1 MALPWRKVGVTIMQ
15 TDSPA
20 PRPHVSEGTVT
31 RYGDVTLLV
40 GPGDEQVITRLLAAA
55 RAAGAEAGGHPDQT
69 LSQTV
74 AHLLATSEH
83 VPSVCAIH
91 ELPGGVAAL
100 VHGDA
105 RVRIRTQLGTLEL
118 SSTGAATMDGFVGGK
133 STSVRAELGP
143 AGEASSATTEAS
155 AAETSMT
162 GTSGTEATG
171 PVMGPGDPMVES
183 GDPMVESSDPV
194 AESSDSV
201 AEAGTPMAEAGHSVA
216 ESGDPVV
223 DMSDPVVEASDPVSE
238 ARDTSPG
245 ASDPAAETS
254 DSMTAAAHSPT
265 CPAAHHHQHPSTDHP
280 MASRPEPSAAPEA
293 PSSEH
298 ADPPA
303 ASAESSPES
312 IVTSV
317 EVEVE
322 LSPPLLRPESPASD
336 GLTVTTRT
344 TTGPDGQL
352 RGVTATITG
361 VRCRKGHFNDPELTY
376 CGVCGIGLTQAG
388 RILALDERPVLG
400 VLLLDDGRLL
410 PLDRDYVLGSA
421 PDLAEEVAR
430 GEATGVRLEDGMVSD
445 LHARVSLREWEVSV
459 SDIGSTHG
467 TYVCEPGGD
476 SWEPLSAGGNRT
488 LRPGALIAIGT
499 RQLRF
504 DTYRN

>member
-15 TDSPA
+15 TGSPA
-20 PRPHVSEGTVT
+20 PRPHVSEGSVT

-55 RAAGAEAGGHPDQT
+55 RAAGAEADGHPDQT

-83 VPSVCAIH
+83 VPSVCAVH

-118 SSTGAATMDGFVGGK
+118 SSSGAATVDGFVGGK

-155 AAETSMT
+155 AGETSMT
-162 GTSGTEATG
+162 GTSGTEASC
-171 PVMGPGDPMVES
+171 PVMVPGDPMAES
-183 GDPMVESSDPV
+183 GDATTESSAHMTNSDDPV
-194 AESSDSV
+194 AESSDPV
-201 AEAGTPMAEAGHSVA
+201 ADASEPAVQ
-216 ESGDPVV
+216 
-223 DMSDPVVEASDPVSE
+223 ASDPMSE
-238 ARDTSPG
+238 ARDSSPG
-245 ASDPAAETS
+245 ASDPVAETS
-254 DSMTAAAHSPT
+254 DPMTAAAHSPT

-280 MASRPEPSAAPEA
+280 MASQPEPAAPET

-298 ADPPA
+298 AGPPA
-303 ASAESSPES
+303 PDAESSPEA

-322 LSPPLLRPESPASD
+322 LSPPLLRPESPASE

-421 PDLAEEVAR
+421 PDLAEEVVR

-459 SDIGSTHG
+459 SDIGSAHG

>member
-1 MALPWRKVGVTIMQ
+1 M
-15 TDSPA
+15 
-20 PRPHVSEGTVT
+20 T

-155 AAETSMT
+155 ADGTSMT

-171 PVMGPGDPMVES
+171 PVMGPGDPVVES
-183 GDPMVESSDPV
+183 SDPMVESSDPV
-194 AESSDSV
+194 AESSDPMVESSDPMAESSDRVAGTSDPV
-201 AEAGTPMAEAGHSVA
+201 AEAG
-216 ESGDPVV
+216 
-223 DMSDPVVEASDPVSE
+223 DPVSE
-238 ARDTSPG
+238 ASDSVAE
-245 ASDPAAETS
+245 ASDP
-254 DSMTAAAHSPT
+254 MTTAAHSPT

-280 MASRPEPSAAPEA
+280 MASRPEPAAPEA
-293 PSSEH
+293 PSSEP
-298 ADPPA
+298 AGPPA
-303 ASAESSPES
+303 AGAESSPES